1 MTVPANDPRR
11 FRVRGARNERAE
23 ITAEDEALLVPVGKG
38 LFVLKSAQG
47 KVLSRPLPEGRFPI
61 LADRARDIATLNES
75 LGDKNNER
83 TAALL
88 NYKVASSGSSS

>member
-1 MTVPANDPRR
+1 MTVPANDARR
-11 FRVRGARNERAE
+11 FRVRGTKNDRVET
-23 ITAEDEALLVPVGKG
+23 TAEDEASLVPIGKG
-38 LFVLKSAQG
+38 LFVLKNAQG
-47 KVLSRPLPEGRFPI
+47 KVLSRPLPESRFHI

-88 NYKVASSGSSS
+88 NYKVASSGRAS